1 MFHAFRALM
10 MLGVAS
16 ALFGCAPTPQ
26 RPDPEPS
33 LRWAADP
40 LNATSAVVEVSG
52 LNPVPNEAD
61 SRRLLLVSTHSG
73 AAGAELPPM
82 LGSYKVEGGILR
94 FRPQFPLEPGLR
106 YRAVL
111 RLANRAPVVS
121 DYQAPSPRAAPATF
135 VSRVYPGGDLVPE
148 NLLKF
153 YVHFSAPMS
162 RGDIYQYIRLQDSSG
177 KVVELPFLEI
187 GEELWNPPMT
197 RLTLFID
204 PGRIKRGVKPLE
216 DIGPALEEGKEY
228 TLRIDRAWR
237 DAGGSELKQDFEK
250 RFRVGAPDRDPPD
263 PAKWKLAAP
272 RAGSRAPLTVSFGE
286 SMDQALAERVV
297 AVTDEAGRAL
307 GGAAAVEDGERRWSF
322 TPAAPWSRGR
332 YQVVVQPTLEDLAG
346 NNVGKP
352 FEVELPQDGGPR
364 KREDLS
370 AVKLPF
376 EVP

>member
-1 MFHAFRALM
+1 MIQPFRAFVV
-10 MLGVAS
+10 LGLAS
-16 ALFGCAPTPQ
+16 ALAGCAPAS
-26 RPDPEPS
+26 RDPEPA
-33 LRWAADP
+33 LRWTTDPSNANSTVVEATGLVPAADTAE
-40 LNATSAVVEVSG
+40 LQ
-52 LNPVPNEAD
+52 
-61 SRRLLLVSTHSG
+61 RLLSVYADPT
-73 AAGAELPPM
+73 AADVGLPPM
-82 LGSYKVEGGILR
+82 LGSYEVVSGILR

-111 RLANRAPVVS
+111 RQPGRSPVVAH
-121 DYQAPSPRAAPATF
+121 YQAPPRRAEPATV
-135 VSRVYPGGDLVPE
+135 VSRVYPSGDLVPE

-162 RGDIYQYIRLQDSSG
+162 RGDIYQYIRLEASSG
-177 KVVELPFLEI
+177 KVIELPFLEI

-216 DIGPALEEGKEY
+216 DIGPALEDGKEY
-228 TLRIDRAWR
+228 TLRIGRAWR
-237 DAGGSELKQDFEK
+237 DASGNGLKQDFQK
-250 RFRVGAPDRDPPD
+250 RFRVGPPDRGPPD
-263 PAKWKLAAP
+263 PAKWRLSAP
-272 RAGSRAPLTVSFGE
+272 RAGSREPLTVAFGE
-286 SMDQALAERVV
+286 PMDQALAERVL

-322 TPAAPWSRGR
+322 APAAPWRRGR

-352 FEVELPQDGGPR
+352 FEVELPEDGGPR